1 MVDLVPREVHREKRK
16 KRGRVG
22 ELKNHMTAPGI
33 IRTCS
38 IPLILGKRIVGTRMG
53 GEMMIKKEEDTQ
65 AQAEDLAALL

>member
-22 ELKNHMTAPGI
+22 ELKNHQEAS

-53 GEMMIKKEEDTQ
+53 GKMMIKKEEDTQ

>member
-1 MVDLVPREVHREKRK
+1 
-16 KRGRVG
+16 
-22 ELKNHMTAPGI
+22 MTAPGI